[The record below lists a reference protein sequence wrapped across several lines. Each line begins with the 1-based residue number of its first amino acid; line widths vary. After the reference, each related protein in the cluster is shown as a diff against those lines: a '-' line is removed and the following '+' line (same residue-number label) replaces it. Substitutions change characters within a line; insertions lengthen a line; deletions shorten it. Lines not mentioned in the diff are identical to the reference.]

1 MLLGKGTIGRKAC
14 FSNDNDF
21 FNKAHLPVLQQSTL
35 VTPYIE
41 EHKQIISSQNP
52 TKTEAWVTRHHME
65 NFPSWLS
72 EQVIGESTIH
82 PQLALLA
89 RGCSSTIVKFQAY
102 DINGYTFYT
111 RDQDRKTT
119 HQNSG
124 VRIDTMDNNNNKN
137 SYYGVI
143 EEIWELEYGPLNIPL
158 FLCQWVKLTG
168 GGIRKDQYGMT
179 IVDLTK
185 IGFKDEP
192 FVLAK
197 NAHQVFYVKDMT
209 SKPKNKNPEEGPQEP
224 KRHIVL
230 PGKRVIVGVED
241 KIDKSDDYDQFDGMP
256 PFTVEVDPSIPV
268 RNEETPYLRHDHN
281 QGTFV
286 EKRNFNTIL

>member
-1 MLLGKGTIGRKAC
+1 
-14 FSNDNDF
+14 
-21 FNKAHLPVLQQSTL
+21 

-52 TKTEAWVTRHHME
+52 TKTEAWVTRHHLE

-82 PQLALLA
+82 PELALLA
-89 RGCSSTIVKFQAY
+89 KRPSSTIVKFQAY

-111 RDQDRKTT
+111 RYQDWKTT
-119 HQNSG
+119 DQNSG
-124 VRIDTMDNNNNKN
+124 VRIDAMDSNNNKN

-143 EEIWELEYGPLNIPL
+143 EEIWELEYGLLNIPP
-158 FLCQWVKLTG
+158 FLCLWVKLTG

-197 NAHQVFYVKDMT
+197 NMHQVFYVNDMT
-209 SKPKNKNPEEGPQEP
+209 SKPKNKNPEGPQEP
-224 KRHIVL
+224 K
-230 PGKRVIVGVED
+230 
-241 KIDKSDDYDQFDGMP
+241 
-256 PFTVEVDPSIPV
+256 
-268 RNEETPYLRHDHN
+268 
-281 QGTFV
+281 
-286 EKRNFNTIL
+286 